1 LKDLHI
7 NQEPDEL
14 ETLTSGFELE
24 VRGGDIPI
32 DYNFETLSFEGFVS
46 KIHELFDRL
55 PDHRRFSPNLRY
67 SIKEAALG
75 AFAMFFSQAPSFLA

>member
-32 DYNFETLSFEGFVS
+32 DYNLVDYDSLVNEISSVLSNCRLAAHRARLKAVSTLLQG
-46 KIHELFDRL
+46 LL
-55 PDHRRFSPNLRY
+55 LLC
-67 SIKEAALG
+67 EAQG
-75 AFAMFFSQAPSFLA
+75 KRI

>member
-32 DYNFETLSFEGFVS
+32 DYNLVDYDTGSRSKIAISKPVS
-46 KIHELFDRL
+46 KAE
-55 PDHRRFSPNLRY
+55 S
-67 SIKEAALG
+67 
-75 AFAMFFSQAPSFLA
+75 